1 VVTVSRLLAEA
12 ALTEG
17 LYFLSFPDFG
27 AERSGAP
34 ILSYLRVGPEPIND
48 RSHIQEPDVVVVLD
62 PTLIGRVDFLN
73 GLKEDGLL
81 VINSDRSPEE
91 MAGQLKIKTQRVCTV
106 NATGIALDLL
116 KRDIP
121 NTPILGALLQAMP
134 IVSLDVARETMQER
148 LRERFSERVVTA
160 NLEALERGSREARI
174 GGHK

>member
-1 VVTVSRLLAEA
+1 M
-12 ALTEG
+12 
-17 LYFLSFPDFG
+17 
-27 AERSGAP
+27 
-34 ILSYLRVGPEPIND
+34 
-48 RSHIQEPDVVVVLD
+48 
-62 PTLIGRVDFLN
+62 LN

-91 MAGQLKIKTQRVCTV
+91 MAGQLKIETQRVCTV

-121 NTPILGALLQAMP
+121 NTPILGALLRAMP

-160 NLEALERGSREARI
+160 NLEALERGSREARM

>member
-1 VVTVSRLLAEA
+1 MSRLLAEA
-12 ALTEG
+12 ALGEG

-34 ILSYLRVGPEPIND
+34 ILSFLRIGPEPIND
-48 RSHIQEPDVVVVLD
+48 RSHIEEPDVVVVLD
-62 PTLIGRVDFLN
+62 PTLIGRVDFLT

-91 MAGQLKIKTQRVCTV
+91 MAGQLRIETQRVCTV

-116 KRDIP
+116 QRNIP
-121 NTPILGALLQAMP
+121 NTPILGALLRAIP
-134 IVSLDVARETMQER
+134 IVSLDRARETMEER

-160 NLEALERGSREARI
+160 NLEALGRGYEKAQV
-174 GGHK
+174 GGSQ